1 MKFLFPLALVSA
13 LGLCAQTPA
22 PAPAGA
28 AKAEAP
34 AAQGAKPEDKPV
46 PTPKGPPTTY
56 QVQIPAA
63 AVVPIMALP
72 PETVIA
78 TADGE
83 KVTAGDLQ
91 VVLRS
96 VPPQAQQMAQN
107 NRRLFVE
114 QYGMLRR
121 LSKEAREAKLD
132 QKSPWKEMLE
142 YAQLTV
148 LYRAAIENHAEH
160 ITVTPAEAKTWY
172 ETRQA
177 DYERAK
183 VKAIYL
189 PFSTVPVSQADPK
202 GKPLPSEAE
211 AKAKAEELVKQLR
224 AGADFDK
231 LAKENSSDEAA
242 AAAGK
247 ENETFIR
254 KNDPLIPADVKKA
267 LFASKPGD
275 ITDPVRQA
283 HRFCIFRVEE
293 VGTQPYEEVQA
304 AITEQVKGDQMRKWF
319 TELQKSIDIKM
330 EYDVPAV
337 AQPVPAPAPT
347 VAQPVPAPAPTVA
360 QPAAAPSAPAPST
373 SSAPPQK

>member
-22 PAPAGA
+22 PAPAPAGA
-28 AKAEAP
+28 AKTEAP
-34 AAQGAKPEDKPV
+34 AAQGAAPQDKPV
-46 PTPKGPPTTY
+46 PTPKGPPKTY

-132 QKSPWKEMLE
+132 QKSPWKEMLD

-148 LYRAAIENHAEH
+148 LYRAAIEDHANH
-160 ITVTPAEAKTWY
+160 ITVTPEETKKWY

-231 LAKENSSDEAA
+231 LAQENSSGE

-337 AQPVPAPAPT
+337 AQPVPAPAP
-347 VAQPVPAPAPTVA
+347 
-360 QPAAAPSAPAPST
+360 PAAPPAPAPST